1 MIPLTCKCF
10 IVFKFASQR
19 NVNLAKNYY
28 SILEV
33 TKNSDKKTIKKS
45 YLKLV
50 KIYHPD
56 VNPKDKTKFTDI
68 QEAF

>member
-1 MIPLTCKCF
+1 M
-10 IVFKFASQR
+10 
-19 NVNLAKNYY
+19 NLAKNYY

-33 TKNSDKKTIKKS
+33 STTSDTKTIKKS

-56 VNPKDKTKFTDI
+56 VNPGGKSKFTEI
-68 QEAF
+68 QEAYEILSHD